1 MSIPWLDEIDPFPP
15 VETAL
20 REPNGLLAVGADLS
34 PQRLVD
40 AYSRGIFPWFGEDDP
55 VLWWSPDPRMVLWL
69 AELHVSRSLKRT
81 LRSGRF
87 TVTLDTAFDRV
98 IEGCAAPR
106 RDDEGTWIT
115 AEMMDA
121 YRRLFALGHAHSVE
135 TWLEGRLV
143 GGLYGVSVG
152 RMFFGESMFS
162 SADDAS
168 KAAIVHL
175 VRQLARWRFE
185 LIDCQ
190 MPTAH
195 LATLGA
201 RQISRAEFLAHVNR
215 LVRLPAV
222 PSPWRLEPDVLA
234 GL

>member
-1 MSIPWLDEIDPFPP
+1 
-15 VETAL
+15 
-20 REPNGLLAVGADLS
+20 
-34 PQRLVD
+34 
-40 AYSRGIFPWFGEDDP
+40 
-55 VLWWSPDPRMVLWL
+55 
-69 AELHVSRSLKRT
+69 LKRT

-106 RDDEGTWIT
+106 GDDGGTWIT

-152 RMFFGESMFS
+152 CMFFGESMFS
-162 SADDAS
+162 LANDSS
-168 KAAIVHL
+168 KVAIVHL
-175 VRQLARWRFE
+175 VRQLTRWRFE

-190 MPTAH
+190 MPTTH

-201 RQISRAEFLAHVNR
+201 RQIPRAEFLAHVNR

-222 PSPWRLEPDVLA
+222 PSPWRLEADVLA